1 MSSTFEKI
9 ENYTPTSW
17 HNYNPPSI
25 DQINLAHIEKAIKLN
40 RDTINEIIDR
50 LGEVPESSSVSEQ
63 SVYDTSI
70 YDTLI
75 SLKEGISGIEDG
87 KIDVTR
93 YETEIGDIRNLQD
106 SSNPKTIVSAINNR
120 LRRDIDDNNGTHT
133 LTVGNLISNGTA
145 TITGNTTIGGTLTVT
160 GATSLRN
167 TLSVNGGTTLSSTL
181 SVTGAATL
189 SSSLDITGITT
200 AHNTLRVPENNTRIE
215 CREVNS
221 SNLVY
226 AANVFATGGSGHI
239 EIGSGNSTI
248 GGSLSAGETT
258 LSSLRINSDHV
269 QFSNERRLY
278 VTNASIGLS
287 DKQAQ
292 IVTKA

>member
-40 RDTINEIIDR
+40 RDTINAIIDR

-75 SLKEGISGIEDG
+75 SLKESVSGISDG

-181 SVTGAATL
+181 SVTGATTL
-189 SSSLDITGITT
+189 SSTLDITGITT

-269 QFSNERRLY
+269 QFSSERRLY